1 MHDTRKPEILSPG
14 LAYKVLNAHRRYLSP
29 LGLWRCQVLLD
40 SWPNSQGPCVAQIS
54 GSKLYKIADADLF
67 TKGAS
72 QDSSISPARGCPQG
86 SQLSLPRARQGCL
99 TVEMGA
105 VFPPG
110 AITVFLFSGS
120 QGRQWI
126 PAPSSQEGTLSFGV
140 PKKNCRTR
148 SARSARQK
156 SRART
161 WPMTSLNCQGG
172 SRLSWAC
179 G

>member
-1 MHDTRKPEILSPG
+1 MPTEGVFLLWACGDTRSCLIPG
-14 LAYKVLNAHRRYLSP
+14 P
-29 LGLWRCQVLLD
+29 F
-40 SWPNSQGPCVAQIS
+40 NSQGPCVAQIS

-72 QDSSISPARGCPQG
+72 QDSSTSPARGCPQG

-99 TVEMGA
+99 AVEMGA
-105 VFPPG
+105 VLPPG
-110 AITVFLFSGS
+110 ATVVGFPG
-120 QGRQWI
+120 QRQPGRQWVA
-126 PAPSSQEGTLSFGV
+126 APSSQEGTLSFGV
-140 PKKNCRTR
+140 PKTNCRTR

>member
-1 MHDTRKPEILSPG
+1 MPTEGIFLLWACGDVRSCLIPG
-14 LAYKVLNAHRRYLSP
+14 PS
-29 LGLWRCQVLLD
+29 
-40 SWPNSQGPCVAQIS
+40 NSQGPCVAQIS

-110 AITVFLFSGS
+110 AIAVFCSVAARVGSGYQHHLLRKALSALESPKRTVGHG
-120 QGRQWI
+120 Q
-126 PAPSSQEGTLSFGV
+126 PGV
-140 PKKNCRTR
+140 PGR
-148 SARSARQK
+148 SPGPGPGR
-156 SRART
+156 
-161 WPMTSLNCQGG
+161 
-172 SRLSWAC
+172 
-179 G
+179 